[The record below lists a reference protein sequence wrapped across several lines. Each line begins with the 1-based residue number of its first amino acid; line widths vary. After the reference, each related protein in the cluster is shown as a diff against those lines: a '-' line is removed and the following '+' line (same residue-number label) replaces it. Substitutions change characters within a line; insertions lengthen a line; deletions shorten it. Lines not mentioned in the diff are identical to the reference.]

1 MKTGI
6 RVLVVED
13 EFVVAITMKDE
24 LEEAGYDVVGI
35 AGTADRAVEL
45 AAAGSPDVVLLDIRL
60 RGAGDGVDAAC
71 RIHEQ
76 GMNPAV
82 IFVTGSTEPETLARI
97 QRDYPA
103 GVVFKPASFGE
114 IERAIRAALQSRG

>member
-35 AGTADRAVEL
+35 AATADRAVEL
-45 AAAGSPDVVLLDIRL
+45 AAAGSPDVILMDIRL
-60 RGAGDGVDAAC
+60 KGAGDGVDAAC
-71 RIHEQ
+71 RIYEQ
-76 GMNPAV
+76 GMNPAM

-97 QRDYPA
+97 QRDHPA
-103 GVVFKPASFGE
+103 GVVFKPAAFSE